1 MRLFL
6 FIISFL
12 LVIKQETYAQNN
24 LCNCATGKNELKQLE
39 TLFAQKEYT
48 NTQILIDKIP
58 ANTKA
63 CRLLAMCYQLQL
75 FLVSNKIEKADSIVE
90 ILQKS
95 SLQKNC
101 SEIAQQYH
109 LQLGNYYVKKEKNDI
124 ALQHFILVKQFAEH
138 TNDTLFQIKGILR
151 IAFVFNKMHEPKRAI
166 EYDYMALTLAK
177 QKKEEQLIMQVYT
190 QMQGHFGIWYDITSE
205 NKYLDSIKKIAEP
218 NLIIAKKLNKPL
230 ETAQTYSVLAGVA
243 YLENNYRKML
253 LLCDSGLSFLD
264 RTKDFRQLHSIFT
277 KKCDAFIELKE
288 YKKAKE
294 YADSSL
300 KYATLEGDPLSL
312 ATNYERMY
320 ELEKLQGNHTGALSY
335 HEKFI
340 SIRDSIRTIEKS
352 KKINE
357 LEQKYNKAQNEKT
370 IKELSQAKQIASLR
384 NKIYIAGI
392 ILAIL
397 IIVLI
402 VIFYRQ
408 KTLKSKQENMEIEQR
423 LNRARMNPH
432 FFFNTLNSLQTF
444 SLQEN
449 KDSKVARYL
458 SKYAKIMR
466 ETLESTYKEMNTI
479 EHEIDYLSNYLDLQ
493 KLRYPDK
500 FEYQIQV
507 AENIETNETFIPAMI
522 IQPFIEN
529 AIEHGLNTSIEKGII
544 DIVILS
550 ENNRLLVEI
559 TDNGTGFTTNKKAR
573 EYPSRATQI
582 IKDRLLIL
590 NKKHKTDAT
599 FEIGKGKN
607 DIGTSVKIILPLI
620 HNDESFN
627 N

>member
-1 MRLFL
+1 
-6 FIISFL
+6 
-12 LVIKQETYAQNN
+12 
-24 LCNCATGKNELKQLE
+24 
-39 TLFAQKEYT
+39 
-48 NTQILIDKIP
+48 
-58 ANTKA
+58 
-63 CRLLAMCYQLQL
+63 
-75 FLVSNKIEKADSIVE
+75 
-90 ILQKS
+90 
-95 SLQKNC
+95 
-101 SEIAQQYH
+101 
-109 LQLGNYYVKKEKNDI
+109 
-124 ALQHFILVKQFAEH
+124 
-138 TNDTLFQIKGILR
+138 
-151 IAFVFNKMHEPKRAI
+151 
-166 EYDYMALTLAK
+166 
-177 QKKEEQLIMQVYT
+177 
-190 QMQGHFGIWYDITSE
+190 
-205 NKYLDSIKKIAEP
+205 
-218 NLIIAKKLNKPL
+218 
-230 ETAQTYSVLAGVA
+230 
-243 YLENNYRKML
+243 ML

-288 YKKAKE
+288 YKKSKE

-320 ELEKLQGNHTGALSY
+320 ELEKLQGNYTSALSY

-402 VIFYRQ
+402 VIFNRQ

-544 DIVILS
+544 DIIISS
-550 ENNRLLVEI
+550 ENYRLLVEI

-582 IKDRLLIL
+582 IKDRLLLL